1 VNGTAQ
7 SLTANGGTIGWG
19 GNVSEAFSS
28 ESIPGDGY
36 VESTI
41 NSNPVLSRNVGVGL
55 SYADVAGHP
64 LLSIDYCLWQAWSG
78 QKFIVYVNGAA
89 VYTVPGS
96 FAAGDVARVERVGS
110 TIHFKVNGVSVFD
123 TTEFSSG
130 ALHADMTINRTGH
143 LITGLTLMTGPP
155 QRVADVRSYSD
166 YYPYGW
172 AMVGR
177 NANLTDYRFG
187 MNGMEMDNAHKG
199 DGASYTSFFR
209 QYDPR
214 VGRWM
219 SIDPVTHPWQSPY
232 NAFDANPLYY
242 ADPSGADG
250 KGGTVVNNSTS
261 GNYIQDQGGGRSFV
275 ASDGLTYSLAGSGY
289 KDSNWGNASGAIELG
304 MADVS
309 AEAATSSSGGLM
321 AGLKS
326 AVGGLIEGAGEVV
339 AHSTVFTV
347 GVANSV
353 GSNHLLGAGRGN
365 PEDFGKYSR
374 SARVGQTVGDGLS
387 LLAGA
392 MEFLGGAALAAGG
405 GVVTVGTGGAAA
417 PVSVPATAAG
427 VGVSGVG
434 VTVIKTATDNLIESL
449 TKSRAKDNMGGKS
462 SGGGNYKKLS
472 KNSDAD
478 AYARSKGYKDAHDL
492 KESHD
497 VGSEFDIFV
506 DQKTKEGVLRNK
518 SQTVEIPIY

>member
-19 GNVSEAFSS
+19 GNVSEAFST

-36 VESTI
+36 IESTI

-89 VYTVPGS
+89 VHTVPGS

-177 NANLTDYRFG
+177 QSNLTDYRFG
-187 MNGMEMDNAHKG
+187 MNGMEMNNEVSG
-199 DGASYTSFFR
+199 DGNSYTTFFR

-214 VGRWM
+214 LGRWM
-219 SIDPVTHPWQSPY
+219 SIDPIVHPWLSPY
-232 NAFDANPLYY
+232 NAFDANPIYY

-250 KGGTVVNNSTS
+250 KGGTTFNNSTS
-261 GNYIQDQGGGRSFV
+261 GNYVPEQGGGRSHV
-275 ASDGLTYSLAGSGY
+275 ASDGNLHSSPGLGY
-289 KDSNWGNASGAIELG
+289 QDSDWG
-304 MADVS
+304 
-309 AEAATSSSGGLM
+309 
-321 AGLKS
+321 
-326 AVGGLIEGAGEVV
+326 
-339 AHSTVFTV
+339 
-347 GVANSV
+347 
-353 GSNHLLGAGRGN
+353 
-365 PEDFGKYSR
+365 P
-374 SARVGQTVGDGLS
+374 
-387 LLAGA
+387 
-392 MEFLGGAALAAGG
+392 GG
-405 GVVTVGTGGAAA
+405 GVELPELQVSDSRTDPLVVKSEPVPQDNTSVHDVVIPIQNSPSQDASSEFWNLGLRTNDALKGEDKNLNTKHHGDQITGDEGM
-417 PVSVPATAAG
+417 PESEVESMRGRPDGQTSDIVPGATA
-427 VGVSGVG
+427 
-434 VTVIKTATDNLIESL
+434 
-449 TKSRAKDNMGGKS
+449 GG
-462 SGGGNYKKLS
+462 
-472 KNSDAD
+472 
-478 AYARSKGYKDAHDL
+478 SKGASSKAEKVKRGGEAVRPLAEEAEPLLRGGDS
-492 KESHD
+492 ED
-497 VGSEFDIFV
+497 VQEKVDKRRREINHELGEWQATSDSNRITRKYGPGWITLDVETGETDTNTLHPDSEYR
-506 DQKTKEGVLRNK
+506 KNK
-518 SQTVEIPIY
+518 